1 MYLLVIPVLLVLELA
16 VAVERR
22 VHELVFAVRYGR
34 KDLSWWPTE
43 PAARAL
49 TPAEPLRFAPEA
61 ALPEATT
68 RQRRPGRW
76 LGWGLAVVI
85 LVGCLLFID
94 PAEIAAALRRVSPA
108 ELAVLLLLASLDR
121 ILVGLR
127 WGVLLRLA
135 GVRLPLARAVRLFY
149 QASFVGVFMP
159 SHLGGDLLRAWWAV
173 REGGAGHPV
182 AASLVMERLLG
193 LLSAANWAVVGAV
206 VLAASRDPEHVW
218 SFAALGVFA
227 ALAGNLLFALSLSGR
242 AHALVLGALRRLGRS
257 GPARLLQHFYAAY
270 ALYGRDRRG
279 LLLGALLALAEH
291 GVQMVLVLAI
301 ARSIDVAAAPAALLA
316 AATLFL
322 FLVRLP
328 LAPDGWGVA
337 ELSAV
342 GLLGLAGVGA
352 ASAFSVSLVNHVVLM
367 LALAPGLLLM
377 LVGRWRLP
385 GPLGPLSAA

>member
-1 MYLLVIPVLLVLELA
+1 MRGRACAHPVTIAFLLRGAVVKTVPQYYWLVTDPALERVQGGPWPMYLLVIPVLLILELA

-22 VHELVFAVRYGR
+22 IRELVVAARYGR
-34 KDLSWWPTE
+34 KDPPWWLTE
-43 PAARAL
+43 PAALAL
-49 TPAEPLRFAPEA
+49 DPAEPLRSAPEA
-61 ALPEATT
+61 AVPEATA
-68 RQRRPGRW
+68 RPRRPGRW

-94 PAEIAAALRRVSPA
+94 PAEIAAALRRLSPQ

-159 SHLGGDLLRAWWAV
+159 THLGGDLLRAWWAV

-206 VLAASRDPEHVW
+206 VLAASRAPEHAG
-218 SFAALGVFA
+218 SLALLGALAALT
-227 ALAGNLLFALSLSGR
+227 GNGLFALSLSGR
-242 AHALVLGALRRLGRS
+242 AHSLVLRGLGRLGRS

-270 ALYGRDRRG
+270 ALYGREPR
-279 LLLGALLALAEH
+279 
-291 GVQMVLVLAI
+291 
-301 ARSIDVAAAPAALLA
+301 
-316 AATLFL
+316 
-322 FLVRLP
+322 
-328 LAPDGWGVA
+328 
-337 ELSAV
+337 
-342 GLLGLAGVGA
+342 
-352 ASAFSVSLVNHVVLM
+352 
-367 LALAPGLLLM
+367 
-377 LVGRWRLP
+377 
-385 GPLGPLSAA
+385 